1 MTSEKCWDRSPSSC
15 VNFLH
20 HSIQTKKAV
29 AEESLKM
36 IIFLSLLAFL
46 PPKCPQCLSKVKI
59 GEKNNTLSLSDILEL
74 ILGFSKDSL
83 RWISLGNTKRAFQKR
98 HLQMWQWN
106 QTPLQL
112 IYQNPWRTISRQVA
126 KAILLNKGVH
136 PEAGLHCMFL
146 KKYNSGGR
154 NRKSMRNHF
163 VPFFSYH
170 FTGSEHEPI
179 QFLKSP
185 FKARWR

>member
-1 MTSEKCWDRSPSSC
+1 MTSEECWDRSPRSYL
-15 VNFLH
+15 NFY
-20 HSIQTKKAV
+20 HSIKKKKKKAV

-46 PPKCPQCLSKVKI
+46 PLKCPQCLSKVKI

-83 RWISLGNTKRAFQKR
+83 RWISLGSIKRAFQKR
-98 HLQMWQWN
+98 HLQMLQWN

-126 KAILLNKGVH
+126 KAIMLNKGSTSRGRTAFHV
-136 PEAGLHCMFL
+136 L
-146 KKYNSGGR
+146 KKKKSCRER
-154 NRKSMRNHF
+154 NRKPMRNHF
-163 VPFFSYH
+163 APFFFIS
-170 FTGSEHEPI
+170 
-179 QFLKSP
+179 L
-185 FKARWR
+185 

>member
-1 MTSEKCWDRSPSSC
+1 
-15 VNFLH
+15 
-20 HSIQTKKAV
+20 
-29 AEESLKM
+29 M

-46 PPKCPQCLSKVKI
+46 PLKCPQCLSKVKI

-83 RWISLGNTKRAFQKR
+83 RWISLGSIKRAFQKR
-98 HLQMWQWN
+98 HLQMLQWN

-126 KAILLNKGVH
+126 KAIMLNKGSTCRGRT
-136 PEAGLHCMFL
+136 ALHVL
-146 KKYNSGGR
+146 KKKKKSCRER
-154 NRKSMRNHF
+154 NRKPMRNHF
-163 VPFFSYH
+163 APFFSYH
-170 FTGSEHEPI
+170 FTGSEHERI